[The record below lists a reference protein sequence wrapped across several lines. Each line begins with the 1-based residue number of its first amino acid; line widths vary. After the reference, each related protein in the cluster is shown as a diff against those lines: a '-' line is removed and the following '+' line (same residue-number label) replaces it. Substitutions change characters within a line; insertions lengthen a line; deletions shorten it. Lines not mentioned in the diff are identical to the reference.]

1 VALQFAKMRGARVL
15 ATASGRDGMALVRR
29 LGADAAADARRDD
42 LKAAARAFAPEGV
55 DAVLAL
61 AGGKPLTRLLDAVR
75 RGGRVAYP
83 TGIEPEP
90 RRRPGVSVK
99 AYDGTPGVREFERL
113 GRAIETARL
122 TVQIAA
128 AYPLAQAAKAQARIE
143 KGHVLGKVVLR
154 VRGRV

>member
-1 VALQFAKMRGARVL
+1 
-15 ATASGRDGMALVRR
+15 MALVRR